1 MSSSSSKKQTGHQE
15 AALVRT
21 FVIANELGLH
31 ARAATRFVQTA
42 DRFEAEVEVEKDGQ
56 RVNGKSIM
64 GVLMLVA
71 LRGTAITVRARG
83 KDAGAAMDA
92 LGRLIENKFDEGK

>member
-1 MSSSSSKKQTGHQE
+1 MAIKRS
-15 AALVRT
+15 
-21 FVIANELGLH
+21 FVICNELGLH

-42 DRFEAEVEVEKDGQ
+42 SRFKADVEVEKDGH

-71 LRGTAITVRARG
+71 AKGTRITVRSEG
-83 KDAGAAMDA
+83 EDAEQALEA
-92 LGRLIENKFDEGK
+92 LGALIADKFGEGR

>member
-1 MSSSSSKKQTGHQE
+1 M
-15 AALVRT
+15 
-21 FVIANELGLH
+21 VIEQQFLILNELGLH

-42 DRFEAEVEVEKDGQ
+42 NRFTASVEVEKDGQ

-71 LRGTAITVRARG
+71 AKGTAITVRSEGTDARE
-83 KDAGAAMDA
+83 AMDA
-92 LGRLIENKFDEGK
+92 LETLIRNKFGED